1 MTKSFSDVQNP
12 PQGTYRL
19 RLAPDEVRELRKY
32 LSVIV
37 SRVRAA
43 MTVDPHDPDLHSIKK
58 LTIDLA
64 GAPAVPG
71 AQLVML
77 VKLLRRTLG
86 NGVLVELS
94 GVKPTILAS
103 LVAFGIPPDVA
114 VIDSR
119 GRPWTN

>member
-1 MTKSFSDVQNP
+1 MIESSSIVQNP
-12 PQGTYRL
+12 PRGTYRL
-19 RLAPDEVRELRKY
+19 RLMPDEVRQLGKY

-37 SRVRAA
+37 ARVRTALA
-43 MTVDPHDPDLHSIKK
+43 DDTGTPDLQSIEK

-64 GAPAVPG
+64 GAPTVPG
-71 AQLVML
+71 AQLVLL
-77 VKLLRRTLG
+77 VSLLRRVLG
-86 NGVLVELS
+86 NGVLIELS
-94 GVKPTILAS
+94 GVRPTILVS